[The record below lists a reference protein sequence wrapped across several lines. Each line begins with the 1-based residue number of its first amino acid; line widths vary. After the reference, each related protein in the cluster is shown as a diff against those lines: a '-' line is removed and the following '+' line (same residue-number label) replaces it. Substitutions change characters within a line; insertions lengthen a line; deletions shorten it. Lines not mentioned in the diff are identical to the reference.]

1 MTSLHP
7 DIHNLVQLRPIEDLL
22 LAVLRPALT
31 NVSVQTLVFDD
42 QTFPFVLIR
51 TNGDWGSW
59 GGDPRFI
66 DTAQVNVQVYC
77 EGLNADE
84 DAAILS
90 EAVRVTLIANVN
102 RVFPGIGHMTKA
114 DMTQRP
120 RRAADWASA
129 TGPVQYADLPTSVF
143 RYETLYEISVKR
155 AL

>member
-1 MTSLHP
+1 MLA
-7 DIHNLVQLRPIEDLL
+7 LVQMKPIEDLL
-22 LAVLRPALT
+22 LTVLRPALT
-31 NVSVQTLVFDD
+31 DVSVQTLVFDD
-42 QTFPFVLIR
+42 QPFPFVLIR

-59 GGDPRFI
+59 AGDARFI

-84 DAAILS
+84 DAALLS
-90 EAVRVTLIANVN
+90 EAVRVVLVGAVN
-102 RVFPGIGHMTKA
+102 QVIPDIGHMTKCE
-114 DMTQRP
+114 MQQRP

-129 TGPVQYADLPTSVF
+129 TGPVQYADLPTGVI